1 MNSHLLNR
9 TAILMMVLCGG
20 PGCTPTA
27 EPEPVE
33 VVPQK
38 SPEQIA
44 RELEKIRQAGFQ
56 TRFDGISKAIRT
68 SPDRFDEWIGHLE
81 DLVYASEG
89 TRVELKAKNL
99 LSQQL
104 QYREDEGKKSLD
116 NLTAQVERLI
126 AEGDP
131 LAAERI
137 LEEFDPDGTYE
148 KTAAHQGW
156 KDLQEQVAIRQR
168 AEVDFDRITRR
179 ARAYRRQE
187 ELAEAIGLLESFSD
201 EYKGTKEYDEVVETI
216 AEYLSEYE
224 VARAAQQEQLSIEW
238 IDLPIDQ
245 YLSSFRASTSDP
257 DATAWT
263 AEGGEAIGNNTSTGL
278 AQLEIGEDSWE
289 EYSVEMEIQLISGDS
304 INLGI
309 TAGMRPGAGI
319 KNYDV
324 HSFDAE
330 EEEWLRIRIE
340 LKEGLIRL
348 TDLDSLERLD
358 EDTRPY
364 FPAGGIAVLL
374 KPDDSVRLRNIR
386 YKVFRPV
393 PGEEEAPEDGA
404 EDDTEG

>member
-1 MNSHLLNR
+1 
-9 TAILMMVLCGG
+9 V
-20 PGCTPTA
+20 
-27 EPEPVE
+27 
-33 VVPQK
+33 
-38 SPEQIA
+38 
-44 RELEKIRQAGFQ
+44 
-56 TRFDGISKAIRT
+56 
-68 SPDRFDEWIGHLE
+68 
-81 DLVYASEG
+81 
-89 TRVELKAKNL
+89 
-99 LSQQL
+99 
-104 QYREDEGKKSLD
+104 
-116 NLTAQVERLI
+116 
-126 AEGDP
+126 
-131 LAAERI
+131 
-137 LEEFDPDGTYE
+137 

-156 KDLQEQVAIRQR
+156 KDLKQQVAIRQR
-168 AEVDFDRITRR
+168 AEIDFDRITRR

-201 EYKGTKEYDEVVETI
+201 EYKGTTEYNEVAETI
-216 AEYLSEYE
+216 AEYLAEYE
-224 VARAAQQEQLSIEW
+224 VARAAQQEQLAIEW

-257 DATAWT
+257 DATVWT
-263 AEGGEAIGNNTSTGL
+263 AEGGEAIGDNTSTGL

-289 EYSVEMEIQLISGDS
+289 EYSVEMEIQLVSGDS

-358 EDTRPY
+358 DDTRPY

-393 PGEEEAPEDGA
+393 PGEEEPPEDGA
-404 EDDTEG
+404 EDDTEEG